1 MAKQELKVGALAQEF
16 SLKNQAD
23 STVQLKDFR
32 GKWVVLYF
40 YPKDNT
46 PGCTIE
52 AMDFTKLSADFG
64 RMNAVVLGGSPDSC
78 QSHTKFIKD
87 KKLKVTLLS
96 DPDHKL
102 AETYGVW
109 QKQQFM
115 GKSFMGVVRSTFLI
129 DPEGKL
135 ASIWNPVKAVG
146 HADAVKSKLKELQ
159 KQLTPAK

>member
-1 MAKQELKVGALAQEF
+1 MTKQELKAGAPAPEF
-16 SLKNQAD
+16 SLKNQDDVTA
-23 STVQLKDFR
+23 QLKDYR

-64 RMNAVVLGGSPDSC
+64 KMNAVVLGGSPDTC
-78 QSHTKFIKD
+78 QSHTKFIKG

-109 QKQQFM
+109 AKKQFM

-135 ASIWNPVKAVG
+135 AFIWNPVKAVG
-146 HADAVKSKLKELQ
+146 HAAQVKAKLAELQ
-159 KQLTPAK
+159 KQLAPAK